1 MWIVRLALR
10 RPYTFV
16 VMAVLILVMG
26 VVSIET
32 MSTDIF
38 PSIDIPVVSVVW
50 TYNGT
55 SPDEMEK
62 RFTTISERAM
72 TTTVNDIEHIESQSV
87 SGISVIK
94 IFFQPG
100 VKVEAAVAQVTAV
113 NQTILR
119 ILPPGSTPPF
129 VLQFSASNVP
139 ILQAVLSSDKLSEAD
154 LYDLGLNFI
163 RTQLATVQ
171 GAQVPSPYGGKARQ
185 IMVDLDTSALYSK
198 GLSPADVVSALTAQ
212 NLILPAGDAK
222 IGTTDY
228 TVRTNASPQVIG
240 QLNDIPIK
248 QVNGATVYMRDV
260 AQVHEGFAVQQSI
273 VRVDGRRAAL
283 MTILKASSA
292 STLDIVKRVRETL
305 PKIRAN
311 LPAPQPDIRL
321 LFDQSVFVKA
331 ALQGVVKEAA
341 IAAGLTAIMILLFLG
356 SWRSTVI
363 IAVSIPLSI
372 LVSIIVM
379 KFLGQTLNTMTLGGL
394 GLAVGILVDDATVE
408 IENIHR
414 NLGLGKQIEPAIL
427 DGAAQIAVPAF
438 VSTLA
443 ICIVFVPVVF
453 LSGAAKSLFTPLGM
467 AVVFAMLASYLL
479 SRTLVPT
486 MVRFLLAKEV
496 DVYALA
502 EAEHSAGHTLSAQEL
517 AEVEAKRSRLGMI
530 WRTHFAFNRVFE
542 KFRSGYQRLLE
553 WCLSHTSFALTCFG
567 IFLLISFCTVPFI
580 GRDFFPDVDA
590 GSFRLHVR
598 APAGTRI
605 EQTEAIFAQVEQT
618 IRETIP
624 AKELNVMIDDM
635 GVPNGSFNLAFG
647 DGSLT
652 DVQDGEILVSLNEDH
667 HPTAQYREKLRKVL
681 RQKYP
686 EDTFYFQ
693 ASDIV
698 NQILNFGLPSPIDIQ
713 VSGRLAAANYAAAEA
728 IRKEVASVPGAA
740 DVHVHQILYAPEL
753 RVNVDRTRAGTVNLT
768 ESNVASS
775 MLYALSGSGTA
786 TPNYWLN
793 PQNGVNYSVVVQ
805 VPQYQL
811 DSVEKLNALPISTP
825 STPATSGNASGG
837 SLSGGTAAAI
847 STAPTA
853 QAQLLSNLAQIQ
865 HGSSPAITNHYNVQP
880 VYDVFV
886 NTQGRDLGSVSADI
900 NKILDRF
907 KAQNR
912 LPKGATLTVRGQV
925 KSMEDSF
932 TGLALGMIFAVA
944 LVYLL
949 MVVNFQSWLDPFI
962 ILMALPGAACG
973 ILWMLFLTGTTFNVP
988 SLMGAIM
995 TVGVATANS
1004 ILMVTFA
1011 NDQRSAGMNSVQ
1023 AAAAAGFTRL
1033 RPVLMTALAM
1043 ILGMLP
1049 MSLGMGEGGEQNAPL
1064 GRAVIGG
1071 LLVATATT
1079 LIIVPIFYS
1088 LLRQAP
1094 PMGVQVEANVE
1105 ERELEHA

>member
-16 VMAVLILVMG
+16 VMAVLILVLG
-26 VVSIET
+26 IVSIET

-38 PSIDIPVVSVVW
+38 PTIDIPVVSVIW
-50 TYNGT
+50 GYGGT

-94 IFFQPG
+94 VFFQPG
-100 VKVEAAVAQVTAV
+100 VKIEAAVAQVTAV

-119 ILPPGSTPPF
+119 VMPQGTTPPF
-129 VLQFSASNVP
+129 ILQFSASNVP
-139 ILQAVLSSDKLSEAD
+139 ILQAVMSSDRLSETE
-154 LYDLGLNFI
+154 LFDLGSQFV

-171 GAQVPSPYGGKARQ
+171 GAQVPNPYGGRARQ
-185 IMVDLDTSALYSK
+185 IAVDIDPQAMFAK
-198 GLSPADVVSALTAQ
+198 GVSPSDVVNALTAQ
-212 NLILPAGDAK
+212 NLILPAGDAR
-222 IGTTDY
+222 IGDRDY
-228 TVRTNASPQVIG
+228 LVRTNASPLVVT
-240 QLNDIPIK
+240 QLNDMPIK
-248 QVNGATVYMRDV
+248 QVNGATIYMRDV
-260 AQVHEGFAVQQSI
+260 AQVHEGSAVQQAI
-273 VRVDGRRAAL
+273 VRSDGRRAVL
-283 MTILKASSA
+283 LTILKASSA
-292 STLDIVKRVRETL
+292 STLDIVKRVKEVL
-305 PKIRAN
+305 PHILAN
-311 LPAPQPDIRL
+311 LPPPVPDIKI
-321 LFDQSVFVKA
+321 LFDQSIFVRA
-331 ALQGVVKEAA
+331 ALEGVVKEAA

-372 LVSIIVM
+372 LVSIIIM

-414 NLGLGKQIEPAIL
+414 NLGLGKEIEPAIL

-453 LSGAAKSLFTPLGM
+453 LSGAARSLFIPLGM
-467 AVVFAMLASYLL
+467 AVVFAMMASYFL

-486 MVRFLLAKEV
+486 MVKFLLAAEV

-502 EAEHSAGHTLSAQEL
+502 EAEHGDHALSAAEL
-517 AEVEAKRSRLGMI
+517 AEVETKRRSLGMI
-530 WRTHFAFNRVFE
+530 WRTHFAFNHVFE
-542 KFRSGYQRLLE
+542 AIRSRYQRLLD
-553 WCLSHTSFALTCFG
+553 WCLGHPAFTLGCFSLF
-567 IFLLISFCTVPFI
+567 ILISFFTIPFI

-598 APAGTRI
+598 CPPGTRL
-605 EQTEAIFAQVEQT
+605 ERTEEIFGQVDQS

-624 AKELNVMIDDM
+624 ADELQQVLDNI
-635 GVPNGSFNLAFG
+635 GVPSGFNLAFG
-647 DGSLT
+647 DGALT
-652 DVQDGEILVSLNEDH
+652 DVQDGEILVSMDPEH
-667 HPTAQYREKLRKVL
+667 HKPTAMYRAKLREKLHK
-681 RQKYP
+681 QFP
-686 EDTFYFQ
+686 EEVFYFQ

-698 NQILNFGLPSPIDIQ
+698 NQILNFGLPAPIDIQ
-713 VSGRLAAANYAAAEA
+713 ISGRLAQANYNSAQQIAKA
-728 IRKEVASVPGAA
+728 VAQVPGAV
-740 DVHVHQILYAPEL
+740 DVHVHQIMYAPEL
-753 RVNVDRTRAGTVNLT
+753 RVNVDRTRAEQVNMT
-768 ESNVASS
+768 EASVANS
-775 MLYALSGSGTA
+775 MLFALSGSGQA
-786 TPNYWLN
+786 TPNFWLN
-793 PQNGVNYSVVVQ
+793 PVNGVNYQVVVQ
-805 VPQYQL
+805 VPVAQIN
-811 DSVEKLNALPISTP
+811 SVASLNGLPI
-825 STPATSGNASGG
+825 TSGTTPTTSTVVNN
-837 SLSGGTAAAI
+837 GGT
-847 STAPTA
+847 PTPGNT
-853 QAQLLSNLAQIQ
+853 QLLSNLAQIS
-865 HGSSPAITNHYNVQP
+865 HAASPGITNHYNVQP
-880 VYDVFV
+880 VYDVFL
-886 NTQGRDLGSVSADI
+886 NTQGRDLGGVASDVQKVLKTFDGKLS
-900 NKILDRF
+900 
-907 KAQNR
+907 
-912 LPKGATLTVRGQV
+912 KGATLTVRGQV

-932 TGLALGMIFAVA
+932 TGLGLGMIFAVL

-973 ILWMLFLTGTTFNVP
+973 ILWMLFLSGTTFSVP

-1011 NDQRSAGMNSVQ
+1011 NDQRSLGMNSLQ
-1023 AAAAAGFTRL
+1023 AASSAGFTRL
-1033 RPVLMTALAM
+1033 RPVIMTALAM

-1071 LLVATATT
+1071 LLVATVTT
-1079 LIIVPIFYS
+1079 LIVVPIFYS
-1088 LLRQAP
+1088 LLRKAP
-1094 PMGVQVEANVE
+1094 PLGMSEATAEQE
-1105 ERELEHA
+1105 EYFEHA

>member
-38 PSIDIPVVSVVW
+38 PTIDIPVVTVIW
-50 TYNGT
+50 QYNGT

-87 SGISVIK
+87 SGISIIK

-100 VKVEAAVAQVTAV
+100 VKIEAAVAQVTAV

-119 ILPPGSTPPF
+119 VLPTGTTPPF
-129 VLQFSASNVP
+129 ILQFSASNVP
-139 ILQAVLSSDKLSEAD
+139 ILQAVMSSDRLSETE
-154 LYDLGLNFI
+154 LYDLGAQFV

-171 GAQVPSPYGGKARQ
+171 GAQVPNPYGGRARQ
-185 IMVDLDTSALYSK
+185 VSVDIDTVAMQAK
-198 GLSPADVVSALTAQ
+198 GVSPSDVVNALTAQ
-212 NLILPAGDAK
+212 NLILPAGDAR
-222 IGTTDY
+222 IGDRDY
-228 TVRTNASPQVIG
+228 LVRTNASPLIAA

-248 QVNGATVYMRDV
+248 QVNGATIYMRDV
-260 AQVHEGFAVQQSI
+260 AQVHEGSAVQLSI
-273 VRVDGRRAAL
+273 VRADGRRAVL
-283 MTILKASSA
+283 LTILKAASA
-292 STLDIVKRVRETL
+292 STLDIVKRVKAVL
-305 PKIRAN
+305 PKILAN
-311 LPAPQPDIRL
+311 LPPPAPDIKI
-321 LFDQSVFVKA
+321 LFDQSIFVQA
-331 ALQGVVKEAA
+331 ALTGVVKEAA

-372 LVSIIVM
+372 LVSIIIM
-379 KFLGQTLNTMTLGGL
+379 KALGQTLNTMTLGGL

-414 NLGLGKQIEPAIL
+414 NLGLGKEIEPAIL

-453 LSGAAKSLFTPLGM
+453 LSGAARSLFTPLGM
-467 AVVFAMLASYLL
+467 AVVFAMMASYFL

-486 MVRFLLAKEV
+486 MVKFLLAAEV
-496 DVYALA
+496 EVYALA
-502 EAEHSAGHTLSAQEL
+502 EAEHGDHPLT
-517 AEVEAKRSRLGMI
+517 AEEMAEIEQKRRGLGLI

-542 KFRSGYQRLLE
+542 AIRSRYQRFLDWTLV
-553 WCLSHTSFALTCFG
+553 HTSFTLGCFG
-567 IFLLISFCTVPFI
+567 LFILISFCTIPFI

-598 APAGTRI
+598 CPPGTRL
-605 EQTEAIFAQVEQT
+605 ERTEEIFGQVDQT
-618 IRETIP
+618 IRDVIP
-624 AKELNVMIDDM
+624 ADELGGILDNM
-635 GVPNGSFNLAFG
+635 GVPQGFNLAFG

-652 DVQDGEILVSLNEDH
+652 DVQDGEILVSLNEEH
-667 HPTAQYREKLRKVL
+667 HKPTAGYRAKLREVL
-681 RQKYP
+681 RKKFP
-686 EDTFYFQ
+686 EEVFYFQ

-698 NQILNFGLPSPIDIQ
+698 NQILNFGLPAPIDIQ
-713 VSGRLAAANYAAAEA
+713 ISGRLAQANYATAQEIAKA
-728 IRKEVASVPGAA
+728 VSQVPGAV
-740 DVHVHQILYAPEL
+740 DVHVHQIMYAPEL
-753 RVNVDRTRAGTVNLT
+753 RVNVDRTRAQQVNLT
-768 ESNVASS
+768 ESSVANA
-775 MLYALSGSGTA
+775 MLTALSGSGQA

-793 PQNGVNYSVVVQ
+793 PTNGVNYQVVVQ
-805 VPQYQL
+805 VPLSQIN
-811 DSVEKLNALPISTP
+811 SVASLNSIPITTGGASAAP
-825 STPATSGNASGG
+825 PQFNGGTPAPGN
-837 SLSGGTAAAI
+837 
-847 STAPTA
+847 
-853 QAQLLSNLAQIQ
+853 AQLLSNLAQIQ
-865 HGSSPAITNHYNVQP
+865 HAASPGITNHYNVQP

-886 NTQGRDLGSVSADI
+886 NVQGRDLGGVATDVDKVLKSFEPKLS
-900 NKILDRF
+900 
-907 KAQNR
+907 
-912 LPKGATLTVRGQV
+912 KGATMTVRGQV
-925 KSMEDSF
+925 KSMQDSF
-932 TGLALGMIFAVA
+932 TGLGLGMIFAVL

-973 ILWMLFLTGTTFNVP
+973 ILWMLFLTSTRFSVP

-1011 NDQRSAGMNSVQ
+1011 NDQRSLGLNSLQ
-1023 AAAAAGFTRL
+1023 AASAAGFTRL
-1033 RPVLMTALAM
+1033 RPVMMTALAM

-1079 LIIVPIFYS
+1079 LVIVPIFYS
-1088 LLRQAP
+1088 LLRKAP
-1094 PMGVQVEANVE
+1094 PLSMQVDANTEQE
-1105 ERELEHA
+1105 EYFEHA

>member
-16 VMAVLILVMG
+16 VMAVLILVLG

-38 PSIDIPVVSVVW
+38 PTIDIPVVTIIWGYS
-50 TYNGT
+50 GT

-87 SGISVIK
+87 SGISIIK
-94 IFFQPG
+94 VFFQPG
-100 VKVEAAVAQVTAV
+100 VKIEAAVAQVTAV
-113 NQTILR
+113 NQTVLR
-119 ILPPGSTPPF
+119 VMPQGTTPPF
-129 VLQFSASNVP
+129 ILQFSASNVP
-139 ILQAVLSSDKLSEAD
+139 ILQAVMSSDRLSETE
-154 LYDLGLNFI
+154 LYDLGAQFV

-171 GAQVPSPYGGKARQ
+171 GAQVPNPYGGRARQ
-185 IMVDLDTSALYSK
+185 VAVDIDPAAMFAK
-198 GLSPADVVSALTAQ
+198 GVSPNDVVNALSAQ
-212 NLILPAGDAK
+212 NLILPAGDAR
-222 IGTTDY
+222 IGDRDY
-228 TVRTNASPQVIG
+228 LVRTNASPLVLT
-240 QLNDIPIK
+240 QLNDVPIK
-248 QVNGATVYMRDV
+248 QVNGATIYMRDV
-260 AQVHEGFAVQQSI
+260 AQVHEGSAVQQAI
-273 VRVDGRRAAL
+273 VRADGRRAVL
-283 MTILKASSA
+283 LTILKASSA
-292 STLDIVKRVRETL
+292 STLDIVKKVKLAL
-305 PKIRAN
+305 PKILAN
-311 LPAPQPDIRL
+311 LPPPVPEIQI
-321 LFDQSVFVKA
+321 LFDQSIFVRA

-341 IAAGLTAIMILLFLG
+341 IAAGLTAVMILLFLG

-414 NLGLGKQIEPAIL
+414 NLSLGKEIEPAIL

-453 LSGAAKSLFTPLGM
+453 LSGAARSLFTPLGM
-467 AVVFAMLASYLL
+467 AVVFAMLASYFL

-486 MVRFLLAKEV
+486 MVKFLLAAEV
-496 DVYALA
+496 EVYALA
-502 EAEHSAGHTLSAQEL
+502 EAGHGEHVLTPEEL
-517 AEVEAKRSRLGMI
+517 AVVEEKRKGLGMI
-530 WRTHFAFNRVFE
+530 WGIHFAFNRVFE
-542 KFRSGYQRLLE
+542 AIRSRYQKILD
-553 WCLSHTSFALTCFG
+553 WSLTHPGFTLGCFSLF
-567 IFLLISFCTVPFI
+567 ILISFFTIPFI

-598 APAGTRI
+598 CPPGTRL
-605 EQTEAIFAQVEQT
+605 ERTEEIFGQVDQAI
-618 IRETIP
+618 RDTIP
-624 AKELNVMIDDM
+624 ANELTQVLDNI
-635 GVPNGSFNLAFG
+635 GVPQGFNLAFG

-652 DVQDGEILVSLNEDH
+652 DVQDGEILVSLNEEH
-667 HPTAQYREKLRKVL
+667 HKPTAGYRAKLRETL
-681 RQKYP
+681 RKKFP
-686 EDTFYFQ
+686 EEVFYFQ

-698 NQILNFGLPSPIDIQ
+698 NQILNFGLPAPIDIQ
-713 VSGRLAAANYAAAEA
+713 ISGRLAQANYASAQQIAKA
-728 IRKEVASVPGAA
+728 VAQVPGAV
-740 DVHVHQILYAPEL
+740 DVHVHQVMYAPEL
-753 RVNVDRTRAGTVNLT
+753 RVNVDRSRAQQLNMT
-768 ESNVASS
+768 EAAVANS
-775 MLYALSGSGTA
+775 MLFALSGSGQA

-793 PQNGVNYSVVVQ
+793 PVNGVNYQVVVQ
-805 VPQYQL
+805 VPPAQIN
-811 DSVEKLNALPISTP
+811 SVASLNSMPITTGTTGSTANTI
-825 STPATSGNASGG
+825 SNN
-837 SLSGGTAAAI
+837 GGT
-847 STAPTA
+847 PTPGNT
-853 QAQLLSNLAQIQ
+853 QLLSNLAQIQ
-865 HGSSPAITNHYNVQP
+865 HAASPGITNHYNVQP

-886 NTQGRDLGSVSADI
+886 NTQGRDLGGVASDVSKVLKTFDG
-900 NKILDRF
+900 KLS
-907 KAQNR
+907 
-912 LPKGATLTVRGQV
+912 KGATLNVRGQV

-932 TGLALGMIFAVA
+932 TGLGLGMIFAVL

-973 ILWMLFLTGTTFNVP
+973 ILWMLFLSGTTFSVP

-1011 NDQRSAGMNSVQ
+1011 NDQRSLGLTSTQ
-1023 AAAAAGFTRL
+1023 AASAAGFTRL
-1033 RPVLMTALAM
+1033 RPVMMTALAM

-1071 LLVATATT
+1071 LLVATVTT
-1079 LIIVPIFYS
+1079 LLIVPIFYS
-1088 LLRQAP
+1088 LLRKAP
-1094 PMGVQVEANVE
+1094 PLGMQLEANTEQE
-1105 ERELEHA
+1105 EFFEHA

>member
-1 MWIVRLALR
+1 MWIVQLALR

-16 VMAVLILVMG
+16 VMAVLILVVG
-26 VVSIET
+26 VTSILT

-38 PSIDIPVVSVVW
+38 PPIDIPVVSVVW
-50 TYNGT
+50 TYPGT

-87 SGISVIK
+87 TGVSVIK
-94 IFFQPG
+94 VFFQPG
-100 VKVEAAVAQVTAV
+100 VKVDAAVAQITAV

-139 ILQAVLSSDKLSEAD
+139 ILQAVLTSDKLSEAD
-154 LYDLGLNFI
+154 LYDLGLNFV

-185 IMVDLDTSALYSK
+185 IMVDLDPAALYAK
-198 GLSPADVVSALTAQ
+198 NLSPTDVVNALTAQ
-212 NLILPAGDAK
+212 NLILAAGDAK
-222 IGTTDY
+222 VGTTDY
-228 TVRTNASPQVIG
+228 IVRTNASPQVLT
-240 QLNDIPIK
+240 QLNDIPIR

-273 VRVDGRRAAL
+273 VRVDGKRAAL
-283 MTILKASSA
+283 MTILKAGNA
-292 STLDIVKRVRETL
+292 STLDIVARVRARL
-305 PKIRAN
+305 PAIIAN
-311 LPAPQPDIRL
+311 LPPPAPQIRL
-321 LFDQSVFVKA
+321 LFDQSVFVRA
-331 ALQGVVKEAA
+331 ALEGVVKEAL
-341 IAAGLTAIMILLFLG
+341 IAASLTAIMILLFLG

-372 LVSIIVM
+372 LVSIIVLR
-379 KFLGQTLNTMTLGGL
+379 FTGHTLNTMTLGGL

-414 NLGLGKQIEPAIL
+414 NLGLGKQITPAIL

-453 LSGAAKSLFTPLGM
+453 LSGAARSLFTPLAL
-467 AVVFAMLASYLL
+467 AVVYAMMASYFL

-486 MVRFLLAKEV
+486 MVQFLLAKEV
-496 DVYALA
+496 GVYALA
-502 EAEHSAGHTLSAQEL
+502 EAEHSADHPLSAAELQEL
-517 AEVEAKRSRLGMI
+517 EQKRSRLGVI

-542 KFRSGYQRLLE
+542 GIRGRYQRVLE
-553 WCLSHTSFALTCFG
+553 WCLTHTRFALVCFG
-567 IFLLISFCTVPFI
+567 VFLLISFCTIPFI

-605 EQTEAIFAQVEQT
+605 EQTEEIFKQVET
-618 IRETIP
+618 VIRANIP
-624 AKELNVMIDDM
+624 ADELNVIVDNI

-652 DVQDGEILVSLNEDH
+652 DVQDGEILVSLNEKH
-667 HPTAQYREKLRKVL
+667 HPTAGYRSKLRVL
-681 RQKYP
+681 LRDKFP

-698 NQILNFGLPSPIDIQ
+698 NQILNFGLPAPIDIQ
-713 VSGRLAAANYAAAEA
+713 ISGRLATANYATAEA
-728 IRKEVASVPGAA
+728 IRKDVANVPGAV
-740 DVHVHQILYAPEL
+740 DVHVHQVMYAPEL
-753 RVNVDRTRAGTVNLT
+753 RVSVDRTRAENVNLT
-768 ESNVASS
+768 EANVANS
-775 MLYALSGSGTA
+775 MLYALAGSGTA

-805 VPQYQL
+805 VPQYKL
-811 DSVEKLNALPISTP
+811 DSIDAINALPIS
-825 STPATSGNASGG
+825 
-837 SLSGGTAAAI
+837 GTAPPANAA
-847 STAPTA
+847 SAAGVNGSNPG
-853 QAQLLSNLAQIQ
+853 QAQLLGNVAQIQ
-865 HGSSPAITNHYNVQP
+865 HTTSPDITNHYNVQP
-880 VYDVFV
+880 VFDVYASV
-886 NTQGRDLGSVSADI
+886 QGRDLGGVAGDI
-900 NKILDRF
+900 SRILA
-907 KAQNR
+907 KYNVQNGK
-912 LPKGATLTVRGQV
+912 LSKGATITVRGQV

-932 TGLALGMIFAVA
+932 TGLGLGMIFAVT
-944 LVYLL
+944 LVYML

-973 ILWMLFLTGTTFNVP
+973 ILWMLFLTGTTFSVP
-988 SLMGAIM
+988 SLMGSIM

-1011 NDQRSAGMNSVQ
+1011 NDQRTVGLDGVQ

-1088 LLRQAP
+1088 LLRREP
-1094 PMGVQVEANVE
+1094 PHGVQVEANT
-1105 ERELEHA
+1105 ERQYEDEPVLEHA

>member
-16 VMAVLILVMG
+16 VMAVLILVLG

-50 TYNGT
+50 TYSGT
-55 SPDEMEK
+55 SPEEMER

-72 TTTVNDIEHIESQSV
+72 TTAVNDIEHIESQSV
-87 SGISVIK
+87 SGVSVIK
-94 IFFQPG
+94 VFFQPG
-100 VKVEAAVAQVTAV
+100 THIDAAVAQVTAV

-129 VLQFSASNVP
+129 ILQFSASNVP
-139 ILQAVLSSDKLSEAD
+139 ILQAVLSSNKLSEAD
-154 LYDLGLNFI
+154 LYDLGLNFL
-163 RTQLATVQ
+163 RVQLATVQ

-185 IMVDLDTSALYSK
+185 IMVDLDPAALYSK
-198 GLSPADVVSALTAQ
+198 GLSPTDVVNALTAQ
-212 NLILPAGDAK
+212 NLILPSGDAK
-222 IGTTDY
+222 VGLTDY
-228 TVRTNASPQVIG
+228 IVRTNASPQVLT
-240 QLNDIPIK
+240 QLNDLPIR
-248 QVNGATVYMRDV
+248 QVNGATIYIHDV

-273 VRVDGRRAAL
+273 VRVNGQRSAL

-292 STLDIVKRVRETL
+292 STLDIVKRVRERM
-305 PKIRAN
+305 PAAIAN
-311 LPAPQPDIRL
+311 LPQPAPEIKL
-321 LFDQSVFVKA
+321 LFDQSIFVKA
-331 ALQGVVKEAA
+331 ALQGVVKEAL
-341 IAAGLTAIMILLFLG
+341 IAATLTAIMILLFLG

-453 LSGAAKSLFTPLGM
+453 LSGAAKSLFVPLGM

-486 MVRFLLAKEV
+486 MVKFLLAKEV

-502 EAEHSAGHTLSAQEL
+502 EAEHSSGHRLSAGEL
-517 AEVEAKRSRLGMI
+517 AEIEQKRRGLGAI
-530 WRTHFAFNRVFE
+530 WRTHFAFNTVFE
-542 KFRSGYQRLLE
+542 KLRSRYQRLLD
-553 WCLSHTSFALTCFG
+553 WTLANTTFTLTCFG
-567 IFLLISFCTVPFI
+567 IFLLISFCTIPWI

-598 APAGTRI
+598 TPPGTRI
-605 EQTEAIFAQVEQT
+605 EQSEVVFAQVEDT
-618 IRETIP
+618 IRQIIP
-624 AKELNVMIDDM
+624 AKELNTVIDDI

-667 HPTAQYREKLRKVL
+667 HPTARYRDHLRNVLRK
-681 RQKYP
+681 KFP
-686 EDTFYFQ
+686 EEVFYFQ

-698 NQILNFGLPSPIDIQ
+698 NQILNFGLPAPIDIQ
-713 VSGRLAAANYAAAEA
+713 ISGRLAAANFATAQA
-728 IRKEVASVPGAA
+728 IRRDVASVPGAA
-740 DVHVHQILYAPEL
+740 DVHVHQVLYAPEL
-753 RVNVDRTRAGTVNLT
+753 RVNVDRTRAENVNLT
-768 ESNVASS
+768 EANVANS
-775 MLYALSGSGTA
+775 MLYALAGSGTA

-805 VPQYQL
+805 VPQYKL
-811 DSVEKLNALPISTP
+811 DSIDKVSALPISTP
-825 STPATSGNASGG
+825 PAPGTTPLTPSNGN
-837 SLSGGTAAAI
+837 GTA
-847 STAPTA
+847 P
-853 QAQLLSNLAQIQ
+853 QAQLLSNVAQIQ
-865 HGSSPAITNHYNVQP
+865 HTSSAGITNHYNVQP

-886 NTQGRDLGSVSADI
+886 NRQGRDLGGVASDI
-900 NKILDRF
+900 NTVLK
-907 KAQNR
+907 KYEAK
-912 LPKGATLTVRGQV
+912 LPRGSVLTVRGQV
-925 KSMEDSF
+925 KSMQDSF
-932 TGLALGMIFAVA
+932 TGLGLGMLFAVA

-962 ILMALPGAACG
+962 ILMALPGAASG
-973 ILWMLFLTGTTFNVP
+973 ILWMLFLTGTTFSVP

-1023 AAAAAGFTRL
+1023 AAASAGFTRL

-1071 LLVATATT
+1071 LIVATATT
-1079 LIIVPIFYS
+1079 LVIVPIFYS
-1088 LLRQAP
+1088 LLRKAP
-1094 PMGVQVEANVE
+1094 PLGAQAEANVE
-1105 ERELEHA
+1105 EQVLEHA

>member
-16 VMAVLILVMG
+16 VMAVLILVLG
-26 VVSIET
+26 IVSIET

-38 PSIDIPVVSVVW
+38 PTIDIPVVSVVW
-50 TYNGT
+50 SYNGT

-72 TTTVNDIEHIESQSV
+72 TTAVNDIEHIESQSV
-87 SGISVIK
+87 NGVSVIK

-100 VKVEAAVAQVTAV
+100 VKVEAAVAQITAV

-129 VLQFSASNVP
+129 ILQFSASNVP
-139 ILQAVLSSDKLSEAD
+139 ILQASMSSNKLTEAD
-154 LYDLGLNFI
+154 LYDLGLQFV

-171 GAQVPSPYGGKARQ
+171 GAQVPSPYGGTARQ
-185 IMVDLDTSALYSK
+185 ISVDIDPMALYAK
-198 GLSPADVVSALTAQ
+198 GLSPTDVVNALSAQ
-212 NLILPAGDAK
+212 NLIVPAGDAR
-222 IGTTDY
+222 IADRDY
-228 TVRTNASPQVIG
+228 IVRTNASPQLLTA
-240 QLNDIPIK
+240 LNDIPIK
-248 QVNGATVYMRDV
+248 QVNGATIYMRDV
-260 AQVHEGFAVQQSI
+260 AQVHSGFAPQQSV
-273 VRVDGRRAAL
+273 VRVNGQRAVL
-283 MTILKASSA
+283 LTILKASSA
-292 STLDIVKRVRETL
+292 STLDIVKRVKAVL
-305 PKIRAN
+305 PRIIAN
-311 LPAPQPDIRL
+311 LPPPVPTFTIL
-321 LFDQSVFVKA
+321 LDQSIFVKA

-372 LVSIIVM
+372 LVSIIVL
-379 KFLGQTLNTMTLGGL
+379 KALGQTLNTMTLGGL

-414 NLGLGKQIEPAIL
+414 NLGLGKEIEPAIL

-467 AVVFAMLASYLL
+467 AVVFAMMASYFL

-486 MVRFLLAKEV
+486 MVKFLLAREV

-502 EAEHSAGHTLSAQEL
+502 EAEHGDHVLSP
-517 AEVEAKRSRLGMI
+517 AERAEIERKRRGLGAI

-542 KFRSGYQRLLE
+542 RLRARYQQLLD
-553 WCLSHTSFALTCFG
+553 WVLSHAAFTLSCFG
-567 IFLLISFCTVPFI
+567 VFILISFCTMPFI

-590 GSFRLHVR
+590 GNFRLHVR
-598 APAGTRI
+598 TPPGTRL
-605 EQTEAIFAQVEQT
+605 ESTEAIFTQVEDT
-618 IRETIP
+618 IRQVIP
-624 AKELNVMIDDM
+624 KDEVANILDNM

-652 DVQDGEILVSLNEDH
+652 DVQDGEIIVSLTEKH
-667 HPTAQYREKLRKVL
+667 HPTAEYRARLREVL
-681 RQKYP
+681 RQKFP

-698 NQILNFGLPSPIDIQ
+698 NQILNFGLPAPIDIQ
-713 VSGRLAAANYAAAEA
+713 ISGRLAAQNYATAEQIRAA
-728 IRKEVASVPGAA
+728 VAKVPGAV
-740 DVHVHQILYAPEL
+740 DVHVHQVLYAPEL
-753 RVNVDRTRAGTVNLT
+753 RVNVDRTRAQQVNLT
-768 ESNVASS
+768 ESSVANS
-775 MLYALSGSGTA
+775 MLFALSGSGTA

-793 PQNGVNYSVVVQ
+793 PQNGVNYSVVVM
-805 VPQYQL
+805 VPPFRM
-811 DSVEKLNALPISTP
+811 DSIAALNRLPINNGNTGVSTNNGP
-825 STPATSGNASGG
+825 GMNNGTGGTPA
-837 SLSGGTAAAI
+837 
-847 STAPTA
+847 APG
-853 QAQLLSNLAQIQ
+853 AQLLSNVAQIQ
-865 HGSSPAITNHYNVQP
+865 HTSSPGITNHYNVQP

-886 NTQGRDLGSVSADI
+886 NVQGRDLGGVYSDI
-900 NKILDRF
+900 EKILKGFDS
-907 KAQNR
+907 K
-912 LPKGATLTVRGQV
+912 LSKGATLTVRGQV
-925 KSMEDSF
+925 KSMQDSF
-932 TGLALGMIFAVA
+932 TGLGLGMIFAVL

-973 ILWMLFLTGTTFNVP
+973 ILWILFLTGTTFSVP

-1011 NDQRSAGMNSVQ
+1011 NDQRSLGLNSIQ

-1049 MSLGMGEGGEQNAPL
+1049 MSLGLGEGGEQNAPL

-1071 LLVATATT
+1071 LLIATATT
-1079 LIIVPIFYS
+1079 LLIVPLFYS
-1088 LLRQAP
+1088 LLRKTPPSAMQA
-1094 PMGVQVEANVE
+1094 EAVE
-1105 ERELEHA
+1105 EQEEFFEHA

>member
-16 VMAVLILVMG
+16 VMAVLILVLG

-38 PSIDIPVVSVVW
+38 PSIDIPVVTIIW
-50 TYNGT
+50 QYNGT

-119 ILPPGSTPPF
+119 VLPQGTTPPF
-129 VLQFSASNVP
+129 ILQFSASNVP
-139 ILQAVLSSDKLSEAD
+139 ILQAVMSSDRLSETD
-154 LYDLGLNFI
+154 LYDLGAQFV

-171 GAQVPSPYGGKARQ
+171 GAQVPNPYGGKARQ
-185 IMVDLDTSALYSK
+185 VSVDIDSNAMFAK
-198 GLSPADVVSALTAQ
+198 GISPTDVVNALTAQ
-212 NLILPAGDAK
+212 NLILPAGDAR
-222 IGTTDY
+222 IGDRDY
-228 TVRTNASPQVIG
+228 LVRTNASPLIAA

-248 QVNGATVYMRDV
+248 VVNGATVYMRDV
-260 AQVHEGFAVQQSI
+260 AQVHEGSAVQLSI
-273 VRVDGRRAAL
+273 VRVDGRRAVL
-283 MTILKASSA
+283 LTILKASSA
-292 STLDIVKRVRETL
+292 STLDIVKRVKAVL
-305 PKIRAN
+305 PKILAN
-311 LPAPQPDIRL
+311 LPPPAPEIRI
-321 LFDQSVFVKA
+321 LFDQSIFVQA
-331 ALQGVVKEAA
+331 ALQGVVKEAV
-341 IAAGLTAIMILLFLG
+341 IAAGLTAVMILLFLG

-372 LVSIIVM
+372 LVSVIIM
-379 KFLGQTLNTMTLGGL
+379 KALGQTLNTMTLGGL

-414 NLGLGKQIEPAIL
+414 NLGLGKEIEPAIL

-467 AVVFAMLASYLL
+467 AVVFAMMASYFL

-486 MVRFLLAKEV
+486 MVKFLLAKEV
-496 DVYALA
+496 EVYALA
-502 EAEHSAGHTLSAQEL
+502 EAEHGDHVLSPAEL
-517 AEVEAKRSRLGMI
+517 AVVEEKRRGLGVI
-530 WRTHFAFNRVFE
+530 WRTHFAFNRFFE
-542 KFRSGYQRLLE
+542 AIRSRYQRFLD
-553 WCLSHTSFALTCFG
+553 WALVHNAFVLGCFG
-567 IFLLISFCTVPFI
+567 LFLLISFCTIPFI

-598 APAGTRI
+598 CPPGTRL
-605 EQTEAIFAQVEQT
+605 ERTEEIFGQVDQT
-618 IRETIP
+618 IRDLIP
-624 AKELNVMIDDM
+624 ANELDGVLDNI
-635 GVPNGSFNLAFG
+635 GVPQGFNLAFG

-652 DVQDGEILVSLNEDH
+652 DVQDGEILVSLNAEH
-667 HPTAQYREKLRKVL
+667 HKPTAGYRAKLRETL
-681 RQKYP
+681 RTKFP
-686 EDTFYFQ
+686 EEVFYFQ

-698 NQILNFGLPSPIDIQ
+698 NQILNFGLPAPIDIQ
-713 VSGRLAAANYAAAEA
+713 ISGRLAQANYASAQA
-728 IRKEVASVPGAA
+728 IAKAVAQIPGAV
-740 DVHVHQILYAPEL
+740 DVHVHQIMYAPEL
-753 RVNVDRTRAGTVNLT
+753 RVNVDRTRAQQVNLT
-768 ESNVASS
+768 ESSVANSV
-775 MLYALSGSGTA
+775 LFALSGSGTA
-786 TPNYWLN
+786 APNYLLN
-793 PQNGVNYSVVVQ
+793 PTNGRTYQVVVQ
-805 VPQYQL
+805 VPVSQIN
-811 DSVEKLNALPISTP
+811 SVASLNGLPISTG
-825 STPATSGNASGG
+825 TGATATAPQFN
-837 SLSGGTAAAI
+837 GGT
-847 STAPTA
+847 PTPGNT
-853 QAQLLSNLAQIQ
+853 QLLSNLAQIQ
-865 HGSSPAITNHYNVQP
+865 HAASPGITNHYNVQP

-886 NTQGRDLGSVSADI
+886 NTQGRDLGGVASDVQKVLKGFEGKLS
-900 NKILDRF
+900 
-907 KAQNR
+907 
-912 LPKGATLTVRGQV
+912 KGATLTVRGQV

-932 TGLALGMIFAVA
+932 TGLGLGMIFAVL

-973 ILWMLFLTGTTFNVP
+973 ILWMLFLTGTTFSVP

-1004 ILMVTFA
+1004 ILRVTFA
-1011 NDQRSAGMNSVQ
+1011 NDQRTLGMNSVQ

-1033 RPVLMTALAM
+1033 RPVMMTALAM

-1079 LIIVPIFYS
+1079 LVIVPIFYS
-1088 LLRQAP
+1088 LLRKAP
-1094 PMGVQVEANVE
+1094 PLGMQVEANTEQE
-1105 ERELEHA
+1105 EYFEHA

>member
-1 MWIVRLALR
+1 
-10 RPYTFV
+10 
-16 VMAVLILVMG
+16 MAVLILVLG
-26 VVSIET
+26 IISIET

-38 PSIDIPVVSVVW
+38 PTIDIPVVSVVW
-50 TYNGT
+50 SYSGT

-87 SGISVIK
+87 NGVSVIK

-100 VKVEAAVAQVTAV
+100 VKIEAAVAQVTAV

-119 ILPPGSTPPF
+119 VLPPGTTPPF

-139 ILQAVLSSDKLSEAD
+139 ILQAAMSSNQLSEAD
-154 LYDLGLNFI
+154 LYDLGLQFV

-171 GAQVPSPYGGKARQ
+171 GAQVPSPYGGTARQ
-185 IMVDLDTSALYSK
+185 IAVDIDPMALYAK
-198 GLSPADVVSALTAQ
+198 GLSPTDVVNALTAQ
-212 NLILPAGDAK
+212 NLILPAGDAR
-222 IGTTDY
+222 IGDRDY
-228 TVRTNASPQVIG
+228 IVRTNASPQVVTA
-240 QLNDIPIK
+240 LNDLPIK
-248 QVNGATVYMRDV
+248 QVNGATIYMRDV
-260 AQVHEGFAVQQSI
+260 AQVHAGSAPQQSI
-273 VRVDGRRAAL
+273 VRVNGQRAVL
-283 MTILKASSA
+283 LTILKASSA
-292 STLDIVKRVRETL
+292 STLDIVKRVKAVL
-305 PKIRAN
+305 PHIIAN
-311 LPAPQPDIRL
+311 LPPPVPDFKIL
-321 LFDQSVFVKA
+321 LDQSVFVEA
-331 ALQGVVKEAA
+331 ALQGVVKEAV
-341 IAAGLTAIMILLFLG
+341 IAASLTAIMILLFLG

-414 NLGLGKQIEPAIL
+414 NLGLGKEIEPAIL

-453 LSGAAKSLFTPLGM
+453 LSGAARSLFIPLGM

-486 MVRFLLAKEV
+486 MVKFLLAREV

-502 EAEHSAGHTLSAQEL
+502 EAEHGDHPLSA
-517 AEVEAKRSRLGMI
+517 AEMAEIEQKRNGLGTI

-542 KFRSGYQRLLE
+542 RLRARYQAMLD
-553 WCLSHTSFALTCFG
+553 WALTHSAFTLGCFG
-567 IFLLISFCTVPFI
+567 LFIAISLCTLPFI

-590 GSFRLHVR
+590 GNFRLHVR
-598 APAGTRI
+598 AAPGTRL
-605 EQTEAIFAQVEQT
+605 EATEDIFAQVEAT
-618 IRETIP
+618 IRQVIPSSEIATIVD
-624 AKELNVMIDDM
+624 NM

-652 DVQDGEILVSLNEDH
+652 DVQDGEVIVSLTEKH
-667 HPTAQYREKLRKVL
+667 HPTAGYRAKLREVL
-681 RQKYP
+681 HKQFP

-698 NQILNFGLPSPIDIQ
+698 NQILNFGLPAPIDIQ
-713 VSGRLAAANYAAAEA
+713 ISGRLAAQNYATAEQISRA
-728 IRKEVASVPGAA
+728 VAQVPGAV
-740 DVHVHQILYAPEL
+740 DVHVHQVLYAPEL
-753 RVNVDRTRAGTVNLT
+753 RVNVDRVRAGQVNMT
-768 ESNVASS
+768 ESNVANS
-775 MLYALSGSGTA
+775 MLFALSGSGTA

-793 PQNGVNYSVVVQ
+793 PANGVNYSVVVM
-805 VPQYQL
+805 VPPVQMN
-811 DSVEKLNALPISTP
+811 SIAKLNALPIT
-825 STPATSGNASGG
+825 TGSGSGAAVVQNT
-837 SLSGGTAAAI
+837 GGT
-847 STAPTA
+847 PTPPPT
-853 QAQLLSNLAQIQ
+853 QLLSNLAQIQ
-865 HGSSPAITNHYNVQP
+865 HTSSPGITNHYNVQP
-880 VYDVFV
+880 VYDVYASV
-886 NTQGRDLGSVSADI
+886 QGRDLGGVYSDI
-900 NKILDRF
+900 EKIL
-907 KAQNR
+907 KGYTVQSGK
-912 LPKGATLTVRGQV
+912 LSKGATLSVRGQV
-925 KSMEDSF
+925 KSMQDSF
-932 TGLALGMIFAVA
+932 TGLGLGMIFAVL

-973 ILWMLFLTGTTFNVP
+973 ILWMLFLTGTTFSVP

-1011 NDQRSAGMNSVQ
+1011 NDQRSLGLNSIQ

-1088 LLRQAP
+1088 LLRTTP
-1094 PMGVQVEANVE
+1094 PAGMQVEALAE
-1105 ERELEHA
+1105 QEDFFEHA